1 MPDETSRPTAVVSGS
16 ATGIGAACARHL
28 AAAGLNVAVNYTKSA
43 AEAEATA
50 EACRA
55 LGVEALVV
63 RGDVAEDADCRDL
76 VAAALEAW
84 GGLDVLVNNAG
95 TTRFADAGD
104 LESLAKDDFDRIFA
118 VNVTGAYQLTR
129 AAAPHL
135 KAAGGG
141 GGGGGAVVN
150 LSSHS
155 GFSGIGSS
163 MAYAASKG
171 ALNTLTLSL
180 ARALAP
186 EVRVNAVCPG
196 FVDTRWMAGKLNQSE
211 MADFRARAAEI
222 APLKLLVTPDQ
233 VAEAVCWFAL
243 GGQAV
248 TGQLLVID
256 GGTHLTVAKPV

>member
-1 MPDETSRPTAVVSGS
+1 MPDESARPSAVISGS

-28 AAAGLNVAVNYTKSA
+28 AAAGLNVVVNYTKSA

-55 LGVEALVV
+55 LGVEAIVV
-63 RGDVAEDADCRDL
+63 RGDVGVDADCRAL

-95 TTRFADAGD
+95 TTRFAEAND
-104 LESLAKDDFDRIFA
+104 LESLTKDDFDEIFA

-129 AAAPHL
+129 AAARYL
-135 KAAGGG
+135 KAV
-141 GGGGGAVVN
+141 GGGAVVN
-150 LSSHS
+150 ISSHS

-196 FVDTRWMAGKLNQSE
+196 FVDTRWMAGQLGETE

-222 APLKLLVTPDQ
+222 APLKLLVTADQ

-243 GGQAV
+243 GGRAV

-256 GGTHLTVAKPV
+256 GGTHLTVGKPL

>member
-1 MPDETSRPTAVVSGS
+1 MPDGTSRPVAIVSGS

-28 AAAGLNVAVNYTKSA
+28 AAAGLNVAINYTKSA
-43 AEAEATA
+43 QEAEATA

-63 RGDVAEDADCRDL
+63 RGDVAEEADCHAL

-95 TTRFADAGD
+95 TTRFAAGGV
-104 LESLAKDDFDRIFA
+104 LESLTKDDFERIFA
-118 VNVTGAYQLTR
+118 VNVNGAYQLTR
-129 AAAPHL
+129 AAATHL
-135 KAAGGG
+135 KANAGGR
-141 GGGGGAVVN
+141 GGGAVVN
-150 LSSHS
+150 VSSHS

-196 FVDTRWMAGKLNQSE
+196 FVDTRWMTGTLDPAE
-211 MADFRARAAEI
+211 MAAFRARAAEI
-222 APLKLLVTPDQ
+222 APLKLLVTADQ

-243 GGQAV
+243 GGRAI
-248 TGQLLVID
+248 TGELLTID
-256 GGTHLTVAKPV
+256 AGTHLTVGKPL

>member
-1 MPDETSRPTAVVSGS
+1 MPDNSSRPTAVVSGS

-28 AAAGLNVAVNYTKSA
+28 AAAGLNVAINYTKSA

-55 LGVEALVV
+55 LGVEALVI
-63 RGDVAEDADCRDL
+63 RGDVGEDADCRAL
-76 VAAALEAW
+76 AAAAIEAW

-104 LESLAKDDFDRIFA
+104 LDSLTKDDFDRIFA

-141 GGGGGAVVN
+141 GGGAVVN
-150 LSSHS
+150 VSSHS

-180 ARALAP
+180 AGALAP

-196 FVDTRWMAGKLNQSE
+196 FVDTRWMAGKLDQAE
-211 MADFRARAAEI
+211 MAAFKVRAAEI

-243 GGQAV
+243 GGRAV

-256 GGTHLTVAKPV
+256 GGTHLTVGRPL

>member
-1 MPDETSRPTAVVSGS
+1 MAEGTSRRSAVVSGS

-28 AAAGLNVAVNYTKSA
+28 AAAGLNVAINYTKSA
-43 AEAEATA
+43 DEAEATA

-63 RGDVAEDADCRDL
+63 QGDVAEDAHCRAL
-76 VAAALEAW
+76 AAAALEAW

-95 TTRFADAGD
+95 TTRFVTAGD
-104 LESLAKDDFDRIFA
+104 LESLTAGDFAAIFA

-129 AAAPHL
+129 AVAPHL
-135 KAAGGG
+135 KAAGG
-141 GGGGGAVVN
+141 AVVN
-150 LSSHS
+150 VSSHS

-196 FVDTRWMAGKLNQSE
+196 FVDTRWFAGKLNPAE
-211 MADFRARAAEI
+211 MAAFRVRAAEV
-222 APLKLLVTPDQ
+222 APLGLLVTPDQ

-243 GGQAV
+243 GGRAI
-248 TGQLLVID
+248 TGQLLVVD
-256 GGTHLTVAKPV
+256 GGTHLTVARPL

>member
-1 MPDETSRPTAVVSGS
+1 MPDESARPSAVISGS

-28 AAAGLNVAVNYTKSA
+28 AAAGLNVVINYTKSA
-43 AEAEATA
+43 DEAEATA
-50 EACRA
+50 QACRA

-63 RGDVAEDADCRDL
+63 RGDVGVDADCRAL
-76 VAAALEAW
+76 VAAAREAW

-95 TTRFADAGD
+95 TTRFADAND
-104 LESLAKDDFDRIFA
+104 LESLSKDDFEAIFA

-129 AAAPHL
+129 AAAPAL
-135 KAAGGG
+135 KTSH
-141 GGGGGAVVN
+141 GAVVN
-150 LSSHS
+150 VSSHS

-180 ARALAP
+180 ARTLAP

-196 FVDTRWMAGKLNQSE
+196 FVDTRWMTGKLNEAE
-211 MADFRARAAEI
+211 MAAFRARAAEI

-243 GGQAV
+243 GGRAV
-248 TGQLLVID
+248 TGQLLV
-256 GGTHLTVAKPV
+256 

>member
-1 MPDETSRPTAVVSGS
+1 MAEQTSRRAAVVSGS

-28 AAAGLNVAVNYTKSA
+28 AAAGLNVVVNYTKSA
-43 AEAEATA
+43 HEAEATA

-63 RGDVAEDADCRDL
+63 QGDVAEDAQCRAL
-76 VAAALEAW
+76 VAAALAAW

-95 TTRFADAGD
+95 TTRFATAGD
-104 LESLAKDDFDRIFA
+104 LESLTADDFAAIFA

-135 KAAGGG
+135 KAAGG
-141 GGGGGAVVN
+141 AVVN
-150 LSSHS
+150 ISSHS

-180 ARALAP
+180 ARELAP

-196 FVDTRWMAGKLNQSE
+196 FVDTRWMAGKLDPAE
-211 MADFRARAAEI
+211 MAAFRARAAEI
-222 APLKLLVTPDQ
+222 SPLGLLVTPDQ

-243 GGQAV
+243 GGRAI

-256 GGTHLTVAKPV
+256 GGTHLTVAKPL

>member
-1 MPDETSRPTAVVSGS
+1 MPDNSSRPTAVVSGS

-28 AAAGLNVAVNYTKSA
+28 AAAGLNVAINYTKSA

-55 LGVEALVV
+55 LGVEALVIQ
-63 RGDVAEDADCRDL
+63 GDVAEDADCRAL

-95 TTRFADAGD
+95 TTRFGAPGD
-104 LESLAKDDFDRIFA
+104 LDSLTKDDFEHIFA

-141 GGGGGAVVN
+141 GGGAVVN
-150 LSSHS
+150 VSSHS
-155 GFSGIGSS
+155 GFSGTGSS

-196 FVDTRWMAGKLNQSE
+196 FVDTRWLAGKLDQAA
-211 MADFRARAAEI
+211 MAAFRARAAEI

-243 GGQAV
+243 GGRAV

-256 GGTHLTVAKPV
+256 GGTHLTVAMPL

>member
-1 MPDETSRPTAVVSGS
+1 MPDNSSRPTAVVSGS

-28 AAAGLNVAVNYTKSA
+28 AAAGLNVAINYTKSA

-63 RGDVAEDADCRDL
+63 QGDVGEDADCRAL
-76 VAAALEAW
+76 AAAALEAW

-104 LESLAKDDFDRIFA
+104 LDSLTKDDFDRIFA

-141 GGGGGAVVN
+141 GGAVVN
-150 LSSHS
+150 VSSHS

-180 ARALAP
+180 AGALAP

-196 FVDTRWMAGKLNQSE
+196 FVDTRWMAGKLDQAE
-211 MADFRARAAEI
+211 MAAFKARAAEI

-243 GGQAV
+243 GGRAV
-248 TGQLLVID
+248 TGQLLGID
-256 GGTHLTVAKPV
+256 GGTHLTVAMPL

>member
-1 MPDETSRPTAVVSGS
+1 MPDESARPSAVISGS

-28 AAAGLNVAVNYTKSA
+28 AAAGLNVVVNYTKSA

-55 LGVEALVV
+55 LGVEAIVV
-63 RGDVAEDADCRDL
+63 RGDVGVDADCRAL

-95 TTRFADAGD
+95 TTRFAEAND
-104 LESLAKDDFDRIFA
+104 LESLTKDDFDEIFA

-129 AAAPHL
+129 AAARYL
-135 KAAGGG
+135 KAV
-141 GGGGGAVVN
+141 GGGAVVN
-150 LSSHS
+150 ISSHS

-196 FVDTRWMAGKLNQSE
+196 FVDTRWMAGKLGETE

-222 APLKLLVTPDQ
+222 APLKLLVTADQ

-243 GGQAV
+243 GGRAV

-256 GGTHLTVAKPV
+256 GGTHLTVGKPL

>member
-1 MPDETSRPTAVVSGS
+1 MPGDSSRPTAVVSGS

-63 RGDVAEDADCRDL
+63 QGDVAEDADCRDL

-118 VNVTGAYQLTR
+118 VNVIGAYQLTR

-135 KAAGGG
+135 KAAG

-163 MAYAASKG
+163 IAYAASKG

-196 FVDTRWMAGKLNQSE
+196 FVDTRWMAGKLNQAE
-211 MADFRARAAEI
+211 MAEFRARAAEI

-243 GGQAV
+243 GGRAV

>member
-1 MPDETSRPTAVVSGS
+1 MPDESSRPAAIVSGS

-28 AAAGLNVAVNYTKSA
+28 AAAGLNVAINYTKSA
-43 AEAEATA
+43 QEAEATA

-63 RGDVAEDADCRDL
+63 RGDVAEEADCRAL
-76 VAAALEAW
+76 VTAALEAW

-95 TTRFADAGD
+95 TTRFAAGGL
-104 LESLAKDDFDRIFA
+104 LESLTRDDFERIFA

-129 AAAPHL
+129 AAATHL
-135 KAAGGG
+135 KA
-141 GGGGGAVVN
+141 GGGGAVVN
-150 LSSHS
+150 VSSHS

-180 ARALAP
+180 ARQLAP

-196 FVDTRWMAGKLNQSE
+196 FVDTRWMAGKLNPAE
-211 MADFRARAAEI
+211 MAAFRERAAEI
-222 APLKLLVTPDQ
+222 APLKLLVTADQ

-243 GGQAV
+243 GGRAI
-248 TGQLLVID
+248 TGELLTID
-256 GGTHLTVAKPV
+256 GGTHLTVGKPL

>member
-1 MPDETSRPTAVVSGS
+1 MPGDSSRPTAVVSGS

-63 RGDVAEDADCRDL
+63 QGDVAEDADCRDL

-118 VNVTGAYQLTR
+118 VNVIGAYQLTR

-135 KAAGGG
+135 KAAG

-163 MAYAASKG
+163 IAYAASKG

-196 FVDTRWMAGKLNQSE
+196 FVDTRWMAGKLTQAE
-211 MADFRARAAEI
+211 MADFRVRAAEI

-233 VAEAVCWFAL
+233 VAVAVCWFAL
-243 GGQAV
+243 GGRAV